1 MDKLRLDSGLK
12 KIEVNDNGDYI
23 TVNLSDGAFF
33 DKFNNFLNWFYNKQD
48 DVEKKCDELKA
59 KYPEQEEESVDMHI
73 HMFGDSAKLYRE
85 LCDEVCVEL
94 DKLFGERCC
103 QKVFPGV
110 ESPGFELIIDF
121 IDNITPLLQKY
132 AVERNQKINAR
143 YNRNRKGARS
153 K

>member
-12 KIEVNDNGDYI
+12 KIEVNDNGEYI

-33 DKFNNFLNWFYNKQD
+33 DKFNSFLNWFYKKQD

-59 KYPEQEEESVDMHI
+59 KYPEQEDESMDRQI

-94 DKLFGERCC
+94 DKLFGERCF
-103 QKVFPGV
+103 QKVFPEV

-132 AVERNQKINAR
+132 AAERNQKINAR